1 MLNQPATLHLIEQG
15 VFPIFPTPIKLEE
28 HQPLFHYV
36 GSGNQNLWREF
47 INIWQKNF
55 FWIHESRTTPVK
67 LIFASF

>member
-15 VFPIFPTPIKLEE
+15 VFPIFPIPIKLEE

-47 INIWQKNF
+47 F
-55 FWIHESRTTPVK
+55 
-67 LIFASF
+67 

>member
-15 VFPIFPTPIKLEE
+15 VFPIFPIPIKLEE

-55 FWIHESRTTPVK
+55 FLNSRVPNYPSK
-67 LIFASF
+67 INLH